1 MGRQG
6 FENPRTTEAEMTIA
20 HKDYVR
26 PSKAEIIAGLQQL
39 NTLGDIDTQRVNLQQ
54 LGTYSHKYLIALLQQ
69 LDPTDKVAERATLL
83 RVLPSN
89 ALTQRLNTSVLVQL
103 ARKVGKL

>member
-1 MGRQG
+1 MS
-6 FENPRTTEAEMTIA
+6 IA

-26 PSKAEIIAGLQQL
+26 PSKTEIIAGLRQL
-39 NTLGDIDTQRVNLQQ
+39 NTLGDIDASRVDFSE
-54 LGTYSHKYLIALLQQ
+54 LGTHSREYLIALLEQ
-69 LDPTDKVAERATLL
+69 LDPTDKVAERSTLL

-89 ALTQRLNTSVLVQL
+89 ALTQRLNNSVLVQL